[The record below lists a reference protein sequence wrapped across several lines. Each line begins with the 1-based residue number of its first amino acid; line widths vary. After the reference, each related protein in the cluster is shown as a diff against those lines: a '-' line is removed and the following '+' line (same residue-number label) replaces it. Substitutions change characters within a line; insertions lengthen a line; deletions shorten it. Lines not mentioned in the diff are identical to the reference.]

1 MSKISSPYKNNIW
14 SRDERYDFDRS
25 SLSAKDYET
34 IRRLS
39 AVDVAKKQI
48 PPVPTLG
55 LLAIG
60 KAIKRLLLVN
70 PATLVDVQ
78 EYLEATIHIHGAG
91 IPTLICMLAVESKG
105 LYPPMD
111 SKFASGMFAKGVI
124 SASERTILCGK
135 NPSRFSMIYV
145 SKVIPAWRKSLKSRS
160 PEQADNY
167 WGRLG
172 GDVA

>member
-14 SRDERYDFDRS
+14 SRDERYDFNRS
-25 SLSAKDYET
+25 SLSANDYET

-39 AVDVAKKQI
+39 TVDVAKKQI

-55 LLAIG
+55 LLAID

-70 PATLVDVQ
+70 PATLEDVQ
-78 EYLEATIHIHGAG
+78 EFLETTIHIHGAG

-111 SKFASGMFAKGVI
+111 RKFALGMCAKEVI
-124 SASERTILCGK
+124 SASELTILCGK
-135 NPSRFSMIYV
+135 TPSRFTKIYFC
-145 SKVIPAWRKSLKSRS
+145 KVIPAWRKSLKTRS

-172 GDVA
+172 GDAA